1 MDHDEVLLTQA
12 GVEKLKKEKEDL
24 INVQRPKVIEE
35 LQLAR
40 SQGDLSENL
49 QEINRHIL
57 NQELKRLIKC

>member
-1 MDHDEVLLTQA
+1 MSEVLLTQA

-40 SQGDLSENL
+40 SQVTT
-49 QEINRHIL
+49 NRFKTSSSLTYISF
-57 NQELKRLIKC
+57 